1 MQHVNLEIQEETIA
15 CTTVVIADS
24 HEIVRE
30 SIANR
35 LTSLENLSVVGQA
48 SDGYS
53 TMKICRQLVPDILL
67 MDLSIGRPS
76 GIEILVK
83 LRAAVPTMK
92 ILLCSSDAKV
102 HEAFNAISLG
112 AIGFIP
118 KQAKCEHF
126 VNAIQSAAMGYSC
139 IPSIYLDGFST
150 HRRNATRTGN
160 IYGLSPRE
168 VEVLSASALGAG
180 TKEVADRLN
189 ISVRTVETH
198 RSAIYRKTETNKIED
213 LSSLYQQL

>member
-1 MQHVNLEIQEETIA
+1 MENAHS
-15 CTTVVIADS
+15 TTVIIADS

-30 SIANR
+30 SIADR
-35 LTSLENLSVVGQA
+35 LTSIENLSVIGQA

-53 TMKICRQLVPDILL
+53 TMKTCRQLAPDILL
-67 MDLSIGRPS
+67 MDLSITRPA
-76 GIEILVK
+76 GIDVLIK
-83 LRAAVPTMK
+83 LRKAIPPMK
-92 ILLCSSDAKV
+92 IILCSSDAKV
-102 HEAFNAISLG
+102 YEAFNAISLG

-139 IPSIYLDGFST
+139 IPSNYLDGFSS
-150 HRRNATRTGN
+150 HKRNATKTGN

-168 VEVLSASALGAG
+168 IEVLCASAQGAG
-180 TKEVADRLN
+180 TKEVAEQLD

-198 RSAIYRKTETNKIED
+198 RSSIYRKTASNKIAD
-213 LSSLYQQL
+213 LVPIYQQL